1 MIQRL
6 FAGLRG
12 GGGQAERAMELRRL
26 DRIEQ
31 KLDLILAY
39 LRLEDEPRQAAAND
53 PDERVA
59 ELVRAGRTV
68 EAMRV
73 YREHTGASAREAY
86 EAVSALAAE
95 QSAAPEGGAGQ

>member
-26 DRIEQ
+26 DRIEA

-39 LRLEDEPRQAAAND
+39 LRLEEEQAAARD

-73 YREHTGASAREAY
+73 YREQTGASAREAY

-95 QSAAPEGGAGQ
+95 QSAAREGGSPAG